1 MVVQLDGRVPRIPL
15 AFFGL
20 GVLSLLTLAGVFLV
34 GLPSIAGA
42 YFRNPWALV
51 ATHLFTLGFAT
62 PIIFGAFYQLIPV
75 MSETKIWS
83 ERLGWAHLG
92 FHLLGFL
99 CLLHGFAHV
108 TPAFMIAGGTLLIIG
123 AVLFV
128 TDMVATIRRAPRWHP
143 ALSFISV
150 ALFNLLVVFSLGLTL
165 ALNWSLGFLG
175 AATRAHLIQHA
186 IWGFG
191 GWLTLTI
198 LGVALKLVPLF
209 TLTHKE
215 PGRFGLPVL
224 VSFNVGIYLSLFWRL
239 PGLLLML
246 LAVLLYMVDMA
257 GALKSRVR
265 RVWDI
270 SLRYA
275 GHGLLWLGIGTLLSL
290 FGAIYGLTTK
300 QAVGTIYALAIGW
313 VGLLIVG
320 HLFKI
325 LPFLVWTARYAPL
338 AGREKVPLLTDL
350 YNAHVANC
358 IRYLLSLGTLGVVA
372 GLWTNLLALA
382 FAGAGLVALAAVL
395 TSWSFYRIVRR
406 DAHGHR

>member
-1 MVVQLDGRVPRIPL
+1 MVVELNGRVPRLPL

-20 GVLSLLTLAGVFLV
+20 GVLSLLTLAVVFLV

-42 YFRNPWALV
+42 WFRNPWALV
-51 ATHLFTLGFAT
+51 STHLFTLGFAT
-62 PIIFGAFYQLIPV
+62 PVIFGAFYQLIPV
-75 MSETKIWS
+75 MSEAKLWS
-83 ERLGWAHLG
+83 ERLGWGHLV
-92 FHLLGFL
+92 FHVLGFL

-108 TPAFMIAGGTLLIIG
+108 QPALLIAGGSMLLTG
-123 AVLFV
+123 GVLFV
-128 TDMVATIRRAPRWHP
+128 IGMVATIRVAPRWHP
-143 ALSFISV
+143 ALTFICV

-215 PGRFGLPVL
+215 PGTLGVPVL
-224 VSFNVGIYLSLFWRL
+224 VLFNVGIYVGLWWRV
-239 PGLLLML
+239 PGLLLMT
-246 LAVLLYMVDMA
+246 LAILVYLGDMA
-257 GALKSRVR
+257 MALRSRIR

-275 GHGLLWLGIGTLLSL
+275 GHGLLWLGIGGVLSL
-290 FGAIYGLTTK
+290 VGALYGLTAG

-350 YNAHVANC
+350 YNSHVANC
-358 IRYLLSLGTLGVVA
+358 IRYLLSLGCLGVVV
-372 GLWTNLLALA
+372 GLWTNRLPIATV
-382 FAGAGLVALAAVL
+382 GAGLVAIAAVL
-395 TSWSFYRIVRR
+395 ICWSFYRIVRR